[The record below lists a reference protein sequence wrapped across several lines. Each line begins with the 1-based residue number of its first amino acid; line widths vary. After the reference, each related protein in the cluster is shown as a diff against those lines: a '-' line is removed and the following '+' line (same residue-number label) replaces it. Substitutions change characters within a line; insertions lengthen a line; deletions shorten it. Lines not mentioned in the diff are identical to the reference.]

1 MTESAA
7 MIAPSATLGFSGR
20 IARAFQANPLTP
32 ILALMGLLLGL
43 TAALITP
50 REEEP
55 QIDVTMANV
64 FVPFPGA
71 SAHDVEQLVSYPLE
85 QKLSEIEGVKHIY
98 SVSRPGMAV
107 LTVEYTVGVE
117 RQPAIVRLYNQVF
130 SNADWL
136 PQGTG
141 VGQPLIKPKGID
153 DVPVMA
159 LTLWSDDAGTGIEEL
174 SAVARTLESELKRIP
189 GTRDVY
195 SIGAPDRVVAVDLD
209 PARLASFGLSMGE
222 IARSLQA
229 ANVVR
234 QVGDRVGAV
243 KGESTPSGV
252 GRAVPVTVGR
262 FLADRDDVAALV
274 ISVRNGKP
282 VKLSDVATVRG
293 GIDVPASY
301 VWHGAPA
308 GRAGPADGI
317 APAVTIAIAKKPG
330 SNAADIT
337 AAAAE
342 RIDALRGEL
351 IPDGVQVD
359 IVRDYGLTAT
369 DKAQKLIQKL
379 LFATLSVVLLVLF
392 ALGRREAVVVGAAVV
407 LTLALTL
414 FASWAMGFTLNRVS
428 LFALIFSIG
437 ILVDDAIVVVEN
449 IHRHMARGGQSLRE
463 AIPPAVDEVGGPTI
477 LATFTVIAAL
487 LPMAFV
493 SGLMGPYMRPIPI
506 NASAG
511 MVLSLAVALVVTPW
525 LSLKLLKP
533 HVGHGHDASGEGK
546 GRLHRVFAKTMGPFL
561 ERPAEDHSSASGQ
574 QHPPQAG
581 PHNEAGVGGVV
592 RDPAPRRR
600 MLLFGGMAALVLL
613 AAGLAVAQWVV
624 LKMLPFD
631 NKSEIQ
637 VVVDMPEG
645 STLETTNA
653 LLTELAAASAEY
665 PEVQNFQGYAGT
677 SAPIN
682 FNGLVRQYF
691 LRSGA
696 NVADLQINLVDKHH
710 RSRKSHD
717 IARAMRPGL
726 DALGRRY
733 GASVKVVEVPPGPPV
748 LAPLVAEV
756 YGPDENTRRNVAL
769 ALEQRLRKT
778 EGIVDIDTTVEAP
791 SPREILVVDR
801 ERAARLGIAQAEI
814 ADALAAAVGGFDA
827 TYVQDG
833 LSRRPKP
840 VRLRTPIA
848 DQAGLDRL
856 LTLTVKSA
864 QGRQVPLSEVVR
876 IERAGWDGAI
886 HHKDLLPVVYVMGD
900 EAGEFDSPLYG
911 MFDLVGQLGDHDV
924 TGNRLA
930 QFFIRQPADA
940 AMPAV
945 KWDGEWQITY
955 ETFRDMGIA
964 YAAGLVLI
972 YLLIVAQFRSYLVP
986 LIIMAPIPM
995 TVIGV
1000 MPGHA
1005 LLGAQFTAT
1014 SMIGMIALA
1023 GIIVRNSILLVDFIN
1038 QSLAEGRTPAQAVVE
1053 ACAVRAQPIVLTA
1066 LAAMLGAFF
1075 ILDDPIFN
1083 GLAVSLIFG
1092 ILVSTALTLIVIPLL
1107 YYVYVRRGLRVTTN
1121 SGPAPREIAPTA
1133 STGVAT

>member
-1 MTESAA
+1 MSE
-7 MIAPSATLGFSGR
+7 PRLGVSGR
-20 IARAFQANPLTP
+20 LARAFQTNPLTP
-32 ILALMGLLLGL
+32 VLALAALLLGL
-43 TAALITP
+43 VAVMITP

-71 SAHDVEQLVSYPLE
+71 SSRDVEQLVSYPLE
-85 QKLSEIEGVKHIY
+85 QKLSEIEGVKHVY
-98 SVSRPGMAV
+98 SISRPGMAV

-117 RQPAIVRLYNQVF
+117 RQSAIVRLYNQVF
-130 SNADWL
+130 SNSDWM
-136 PQGTG
+136 PQGVG
-141 VGQPLIKPKGID
+141 IGQPLIKPKGID
-153 DVPVMA
+153 DVPMMA
-159 LTLWSDDAGTGIEEL
+159 LTLWSDDPGTGVEDL
-174 SAVARTLESELKRIP
+174 SAVARTLETELKRVP

-195 SIGAPDRVVAVDLD
+195 TIGAPDRVVAVTLD
-209 PARLASFGLSMGE
+209 PTRLAAFGLSVGE
-222 IARSLQA
+222 VAQSLQA

-234 QVGDRVGAV
+234 HVGERVGQD
-243 KGESTPSGV
+243 
-252 GRAVPVTVGR
+252 RAVPVTAGR
-262 FLADRDDVAALV
+262 FLADRDDVAQLV
-274 ISVRNGKP
+274 LGMQDGRP
-282 VKLSDVATVRG
+282 VTLADVADVRAA
-293 GIDVPASY
+293 IDVPSSY
-301 VWHGAPA
+301 VWHGVPA
-308 GRAGPADGI
+308 GQPGPKVGI
-317 APAVTIAIAKKPG
+317 APALTIAIAKKPG

-337 AAAAE
+337 TAIGG

-351 IPDGVQVD
+351 IPDAVHVD
-359 IVRDYGLTAT
+359 IVRDYGQTAT

-379 LFATLSVVLLVLF
+379 FFATMSVVLLVLF
-392 ALGRREAVVVGAAVV
+392 ALGRREALVVGAAVV

-449 IHRHMARGGQSLRE
+449 IHRHMARGGKTLVE

-533 HVGHGHDASGEGK
+533 HVAHRDAGTGTAAGTGES
-546 GRLHRVFAKTMGPFL
+546 RLHRMFSRVMTPFITGD
-561 ERPAEDHSSASGQ
+561 R
-574 QHPPQAG
+574 
-581 PHNEAGVGGVV
+581 
-592 RDPAPRRR
+592 APRRR
-600 MLLFGGMAALVLL
+600 HWLFGGMAMLVLL
-613 AAGLAVAQWVV
+613 AASLAVFQLVV

-653 LLTELAAASAEY
+653 LLTELAATAAAF
-665 PEVQNFQGYAGT
+665 PEVSNFQGYAGT

-696 NVADLQINLVDKHH
+696 NVADLQVNLVDKHH
-710 RSRKSHD
+710 RDRKSHD
-717 IARAMRPGL
+717 IARAMRPKL
-726 DALGRRY
+726 DAVGRRY

-756 YGPDENTRRNVAL
+756 YGPDDAKRREVAL
-769 ALEQRLRKT
+769 ALEQRLRGT
-778 EGIVDIDTTVEAP
+778 EGIVDIDTTVETA
-791 SPREILVVDR
+791 SPREVLVVDR
-801 ERAARLGIAQAEI
+801 ERATRLGVDQSTIANT
-814 ADALAAAVGGFDA
+814 LAAAVGGYDA

-833 LSRRPKP
+833 VSRHPRP
-840 VRLRTPIA
+840 VRLRVPVA
-848 DQAGLDRL
+848 EQASLERL
-856 LTLTVKSA
+856 LQLSVKGG
-864 QGRQVPLSEVVR
+864 QGQAVPLSEVTKAVR
-876 IERAGWDGAI
+876 ADWDGAI

-900 EAGEFDSPLYG
+900 EAGDLDSPLYG
-911 MFDLVGQLGDHDV
+911 MFDVVGQVADNALGGR
-924 TGNRLA
+924 TLS
-930 QFFIRQPADA
+930 QFFIRQPDDTAGYA
-940 AMPAV
+940 I

-972 YLLIVAQFRSYLVP
+972 YLLIVAQFRSYVVP
-986 LIIMAPIPM
+986 LVIMAPIPM

-1038 QSLAEGRTPAQAVVE
+1038 QAVGEGRTPAEAVIE

-1066 LAAMLGAFF
+1066 AAAMLGAFF

-1092 ILVSTALTLIVIPLL
+1092 ILVSTALTLVVIPLL
-1107 YYVYVRRGLRVTTN
+1107 YYVLLTRNAAKDTT
-1121 SGPAPREIAPTA
+1121 P
-1133 STGVAT
+1133 